1 MLSADVTATLARTA
15 TPAVAQGHHQWWRRW
30 RDRVAATDAAL
41 RESRGD
47 ERERLEPIGLTHV
60 LDSAGGVR
68 VGARLEAPE
77 TPEAAVVVLHGYGA
91 RGPVEGRPR
100 FAASPR
106 LATLR
111 LRVRGYPGS
120 DLDTG
125 PVADDPAGW
134 IAKDLHDPDRA
145 VLIAAVADVLLAAR
159 ALRGRFGELPI
170 MLRGESLGG
179 GLAVIAAAQALDD
192 APIDRLVIGLPSL
205 GDWTPRLLAE
215 DRAGATADAARA
227 LAAAADPAPLRRT
240 LRLADAVTHARRVR
254 QPALCLLAA
263 EDDVVPPSCAAA
275 VYNALGSDP
284 GLKRRVLIERGHAPP
299 SRDDA
304 RTLLAFE
311 ALAGRFL
318 EPGSDPLIAL
328 SGDLDLQG

>member
-1 MLSADVTATLARTA
+1 
-15 TPAVAQGHHQWWRRW
+15 
-30 RDRVAATDAAL
+30 
-41 RESRGD
+41 
-47 ERERLEPIGLTHV
+47 
-60 LDSAGGVR
+60 
-68 VGARLEAPE
+68 
-77 TPEAAVVVLHGYGA
+77 
-91 RGPVEGRPR
+91 
-100 FAASPR
+100 
-106 LATLR
+106 
-111 LRVRGYPGS
+111 
-120 DLDTG
+120 
-125 PVADDPAGW
+125 
-134 IAKDLHDPDRA
+134 
-145 VLIAAVADVLLAAR
+145 
-159 ALRGRFGELPI
+159 
-170 MLRGESLGG
+170 
-179 GLAVIAAAQALDD
+179 
-192 APIDRLVIGLPSL
+192 VIGLPSL